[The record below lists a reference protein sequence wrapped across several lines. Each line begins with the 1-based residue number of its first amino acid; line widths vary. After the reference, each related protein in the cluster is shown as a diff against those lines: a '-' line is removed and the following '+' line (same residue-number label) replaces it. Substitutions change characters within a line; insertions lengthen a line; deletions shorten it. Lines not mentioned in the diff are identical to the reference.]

1 MQIETLKVYC
11 DLIETASFSQS
22 AKINGV
28 TQSAVSQQIRSLE
41 SKFDVTLI
49 ERGKKNFSMTPE
61 GKVFLEA
68 ARSILEIFNGIGD
81 SFQELQDRVAGSLRV
96 ATVFSLGLHE
106 LPPIVKQYRGRFP
119 EVELKVDYLRSNQ
132 VYTEVVEGR
141 ADLGIVAYPAKRK
154 GVVVE
159 EFAQDQ
165 LVCICPPEHELASQ
179 NGIRLKDLGG
189 RKFIAFEPDLPTRKA
204 VDRALRAANV
214 TIEREMEFDNIETV
228 KRAVEVENALSI
240 VPKRSVVG
248 ELKGGTL
255 VALEIQSKDMWRP
268 LGIVQKRTRATSP
281 AMREFTDLL
290 KTGLDSEE

>member
-28 TQSAVSQQIRSLE
+28 TQSAVSQQIRALE

-68 ARSILEIFNGIGD
+68 ARNILEIYNGIGD
-81 SFQELQDRVAGSLRV
+81 SFQELQDRVAGGLRV

-106 LPPIVKQYRGRFP
+106 LPPIVKKFRKQYP
-119 EVELKVDYLRSNQ
+119 DVELKVEYLRSNQ

-141 ADLGIVAYPAKRK
+141 ADIGVVAYPSKRK

-165 LVCICPPEHELASQ
+165 LVCVCPPEHELASQ
-179 NGIRLKDLGG
+179 KTIRLKDLADQ
-189 RKFIAFEPDLPTRKA
+189 KFIAFEPDLPTRKA
-204 VDRALRAANV
+204 VDRALRASNV
-214 TIEREMEFDNIETV
+214 SVEREMEFDNIETV

-240 VPKRSVVG
+240 VPKRSVLD
-248 ELKGGTL
+248 ELKSNSL

-290 KTGLDSEE
+290 REGLLSAE

>member
-22 AKINGV
+22 AKLNGV
-28 TQSAVSQQIRSLE
+28 TQSAVSQQIRALE
-41 SKFDVTLI
+41 TKFDVTLI

-68 ARSILEIFNGIGD
+68 ARNILEIYGGIGD
-81 SFQELQDRVAGSLRV
+81 RFQELQNRVAGNLRI

-106 LPPIVKQYRGRFP
+106 LPPIVKKFRKKYP
-119 EVELKVDYLRSNQ
+119 EVDLKVDYLRSNQ

-141 ADLGIVAYPAKRK
+141 ADLGVVAYPAKRK

-165 LVCICPPEHELASQ
+165 LVCICPPDHELAK
-179 NGIRLKDLGG
+179 GDTIKLKELAGQ
-189 RKFIAFEPDLPTRKA
+189 KFIAFEPDLPTRKA
-204 VDRALRAANV
+204 IDRSLRAANV
-214 TIEREMEFDNIETV
+214 NVERDMEFDNIETV

-240 VPKRSVVG
+240 VPLRSVGDEV
-248 ELKGGTL
+248 KGGTL
-255 VALEIQSKDMWRP
+255 KALEIQSKDMWRP
-268 LGIVQKRTRATSP
+268 LGLVQKRTRAVSP
-281 AMREFTDLL
+281 SMREFVTLL
-290 KTGLDSEE
+290 REEIAEGG